1 MDQNERSDN
10 KISIDKEAQINLVVN
25 HTGEDEA
32 TIDLGRVFHN
42 MKVKR
47 RIYAWVLVLCL
58 VVGICAP
65 LLIYQFN
72 KPMLTVSSVVTLNY
86 EVPWVTVSGQQL
98 TLAQYK
104 AKLAEQGQSLPDD
117 LEITWLPVA
126 SLMAPDGSDLDL
138 NAITSAYV
146 LSEAMKDLA
155 LSKSIS
161 LSSLRSNITVE
172 KVLTDA
178 SRQAQ
183 ELASKMVEDKNNEAY
198 NQMQAVE
205 MTYDTRFVVR
215 LKNGFGEED
224 SKNKIILEDGE
235 LGILLNRILD
245 AYNDYLVRTYAD
257 RKLPDGEIAEIRID
271 ELDLLESLEK
281 LQQASDN
288 LYDYCD
294 NQRTSVKNYRSYRDG
309 RSLEDWMQTIQTVR
323 EVSIDYLYSYV
334 YTSSIIRKPEQMLTY
349 YENSK
354 RQADQNLTDVREKI
368 EADTVTKNENYV
380 KPTVIVS
387 MQESG
392 TVRSTQITPDFYNDL
407 ILNLA
412 KNYDK
417 LVTLET
423 TSDDLDRKIQ
433 ALKGSGAAAS
443 EADVEK
449 AYSELQT
456 TKALCVETYDGVVAH
471 MQEVM
476 DSPFYKDFAGHTVPQ
491 GELPNFLT
499 ANLKNMIIGAVAGV
513 VVACG
518 LWFLAAL
525 APEFRRNRKDD
536 EDEKGSG
543 KASGEASG
551 KEAAEA

>member
-1 MDQNERSDN
+1 MDQNERRPEN
-10 KISIDKEAQINLVVN
+10 KVTINRDAQINVVVN
-25 HTGEDEA
+25 RSGEDET

-47 RIYAWVLVLCL
+47 RVFAWVLVLCL
-58 VVGICAP
+58 LLGVCAP
-65 LLIYQFN
+65 LLLYQFN
-72 KPMLTVSSVVTLNY
+72 KPMLEVSSVVTLNY
-86 EVPWVTVSGQQL
+86 EIPWVNASGRQL

-104 AKLAEQGQSLPDD
+104 AELAEQGQSLPDD
-117 LEITWLPVA
+117 MEITWTPVA

-146 LSEAMKDLA
+146 LSEAMKDLS
-155 LSKSIS
+155 LSKSVS

-183 ELASKMVEDKNNEAY
+183 ELASKMVDDKNSEAY

-288 LYDYCD
+288 LYDYC
-294 NQRTSVKNYRSYRDG
+294 NGQRTSVKNYRSYRDG

-412 KNYDK
+412 KNYDR

-423 TSDDLDRKIQ
+423 TSDDLDSKIK
-433 ALKGSGAAAS
+433 ALKGNGTAAS

-449 AYSELQT
+449 AYSELQN

-471 MQEVM
+471 MEEVM

-536 EDEKGSG
+536 EDEKGSE
-543 KASGEASG
+543 KTSG

>member
-1 MDQNERSDN
+1 MDQNERRPEN
-10 KISIDKEAQINLVVN
+10 KVTINRDAQINVVVN
-25 HTGEDEA
+25 RSGEDET

-47 RIYAWVLVLCL
+47 RVFAWVLVLCL
-58 VVGICAP
+58 LLGVCAP
-65 LLIYQFN
+65 LLLYQFN
-72 KPMLTVSSVVTLNY
+72 KPMLEVSSVVTLNY
-86 EVPWVTVSGQQL
+86 EIPWVNASGRQL

-104 AKLAEQGQSLPDD
+104 AELAEQGQSLPDD
-117 LEITWLPVA
+117 LEITWTPVA

-146 LSEAMKDLA
+146 LSEAMKDLS
-155 LSKSIS
+155 LSKSVS

-183 ELASKMVEDKNNEAY
+183 ELASKMVDDKNSEAY

-288 LYDYCD
+288 LYDYC
-294 NQRTSVKNYRSYRDG
+294 NGQRTSVKNYRSYRDG

-412 KNYDK
+412 KNYDR

-423 TSDDLDRKIQ
+423 TSDDLDSKIK
-433 ALKGSGAAAS
+433 ALKGNGTAAS

-449 AYSELQT
+449 AYSELQN

-471 MQEVM
+471 MEEVM

-536 EDEKGSG
+536 EDEKGSE
-543 KASGEASG
+543 KTSG

>member
-25 HTGEDEA
+25 HTGEDEG

-86 EVPWVTVSGQQL
+86 EVPWVNVSGRQI

-104 AKLAEQGQSLPDD
+104 AELAEQGQTLPDD

-126 SLMAPDGSDLDL
+126 SLMAPDGSELDL

-161 LSSLRSNITVE
+161 LSALRSNITVE

-183 ELASKMVEDKNNEAY
+183 ELASKMVEDKNSEAY
-198 NQMQAVE
+198 SQMQAVQ

-288 LYDYCD
+288 LYDYC
-294 NQRTSVKNYRSYRDG
+294 NGQRTSVKNYRSYRDG

-449 AYSELQT
+449 AYSDLET

-471 MQEVM
+471 MEEVM

-499 ANLKNMIIGAVAGV
+499 ANLKNIIIGAVAGV

-536 EDEKGSG
+536 EDEKGSE
-543 KASGEASG
+543 KTSG

>member
-1 MDQNERSDN
+1 MDQNERRPEN
-10 KISIDKEAQINLVVN
+10 KVTIDRDAQINVVVN
-25 HTGEDEA
+25 RSGEDET

-47 RIYAWVLVLCL
+47 RVFAWVLVLCL
-58 VVGICAP
+58 LLGVCAP
-65 LLIYQFN
+65 LLLYQFN
-72 KPMLTVSSVVTLNY
+72 KPMLEVSSVVTLNY
-86 EVPWVTVSGQQL
+86 EIPWVNASGRQL

-104 AKLAEQGQSLPDD
+104 AELAEQGQSLPDD
-117 LEITWLPVA
+117 LEITWTPVA

-146 LSEAMKDLA
+146 LSEAMKDLS
-155 LSKSIS
+155 LSKSVS

-183 ELASKMVEDKNNEAY
+183 ELASKMVEDKNKEAY

-288 LYDYCD
+288 LYDYC
-294 NQRTSVKNYRSYRDG
+294 NGQRTSVKNYRSYRDG

-412 KNYDK
+412 KNYDR

-423 TSDDLDRKIQ
+423 TSDDLDSKIK
-433 ALKGSGAAAS
+433 ALKGNGTAAS

-449 AYSELQT
+449 AYSELQN

-471 MQEVM
+471 MEEVM

-536 EDEKGSG
+536 EDEKGSE
-543 KASGEASG
+543 KTSG